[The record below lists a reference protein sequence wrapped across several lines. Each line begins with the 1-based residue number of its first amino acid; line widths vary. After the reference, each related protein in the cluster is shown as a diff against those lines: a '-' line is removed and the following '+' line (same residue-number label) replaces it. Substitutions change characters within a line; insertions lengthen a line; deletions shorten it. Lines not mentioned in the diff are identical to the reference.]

1 METKTV
7 STHTHKKKKR
17 TADQYHNYYKRTGFY
32 KFVLKNLLW
41 LFLSVGVLIA
51 IIVLVQS
58 YLIDFDTL
66 FKSVLKD
73 MNLAYVFV
81 LFFISESVLGLIP
94 PDIFILWT
102 RTLLHPYLNVTLLAG
117 LSYIGGINSYFIGK
131 WVQKIPKIKYFII
144 KKEEKYYK
152 QIKKWG
158 SWVIIIAALFP
169 LPFAIIC
176 ILSGMVDFPVKR
188 FLLITL
194 TRIIRFFIFAFL
206 LYGFIHL

>member
-7 STHTHKKKKR
+7 STHIKKKKTVDR
-17 TADQYHNYYKRTGFY
+17 YHNYYKRTGFY
-32 KFVLKNLLW
+32 KFVFKNLFW
-41 LFLSVGVLIA
+41 LFLTVGIFIV
-51 IIVLVQS
+51 IILLVQS
-58 YLIDFDTL
+58 YLTDFDTL
-66 FKSVLKD
+66 FKSIIKGMSLI
-73 MNLAYVFV
+73 YVFI
-81 LFFISESVLGLIP
+81 LFFVSESFLGLIP

-102 RTLLHPYLNVTLLAG
+102 KTLAHPYLNVTILAG
-117 LSYIGGINSYFIGK
+117 LSYIGGINSYYIGK
-131 WVQKIPKIKYFII
+131 WIQKIPRIKAFVI
-144 KKEEKYYK
+144 KKEKKHYSE
-152 QIKKWG
+152 IKRWG
-158 SWVIIIAALFP
+158 NWVIIFAALFP

>member
-1 METKTV
+1 METNTT
-7 STHTHKKKKR
+7 STHTQAKQKR
-17 TADQYHNYYKRTGFY
+17 TVSRYHNYYKRTGFY
-32 KFVLKNLLW
+32 KFVLKNLFW
-41 LFLSVGVLIA
+41 LLLSIGILIA

-66 FKSVLKD
+66 FKSIIKD
-73 MNLAYVFV
+73 MNLVYVFI
-81 LFFISESVLGLIP
+81 LFFVSESILGLIP

-102 RTLLHPYLNVTLLAG
+102 KTLAHPYLNVTLLAV
-117 LSYIGGINSYFIGK
+117 LSYIGGINSYFIGRLI
-131 WVQKIPKIKYFII
+131 QKITRIKAYII
-144 KKEEKYYK
+144 KKEEKHYK
-152 QIKKWG
+152 KIKKWG
-158 SWVIIIAALFP
+158 AWVIIIAALFP
-169 LPFAIIC
+169 LPFAIVC

>member
-1 METKTV
+1 METETV
-7 STHTHKKKKR
+7 STHTRRKKR

-32 KFVLKNLLW
+32 KFVLKNLFW
-41 LFLSVGVLIA
+41 LFLTVSIFIA
-51 IIVLVQS
+51 IILLVQS
-58 YLIDFDTL
+58 YLTDFDTL
-66 FKSVLKD
+66 FKSILKD
-73 MNLAYVFV
+73 MDLTYVFV
-81 LFFISESVLGLIP
+81 LFFVSESVLGLIP

-102 RTLLHPYLNVTLLAG
+102 KTLAHPYLNVALLAG

-131 WVQKIPKIKYFII
+131 FIQKIPRIKTFII
-144 KKEEKYYK
+144 EKEEKYYK

-158 SWVIIIAALFP
+158 SWVIIFAALFP

-176 ILSGMVDFPVKR
+176 ILSGMIDFPVKR

-194 TRIIRFFIFAFL
+194 MRIIRFFIFAFL

>member
-1 METKTV
+1 METKKV
-7 STHTHKKKKR
+7 STQKHTHKKR

-32 KFVLKNLLW
+32 KFILKNLFW
-41 LFLSVGVLIA
+41 LILSVGILIA

-58 YLIDFDTL
+58 YLTDFDTL
-66 FKSVLKD
+66 FKSVLKN
-73 MNLAYVFV
+73 MNLVYVF
-81 LFFISESVLGLIP
+81 LFFFISESFLGLIP

-102 RTLLHPYLNVTLLAG
+102 KTLAHPYLNVSLLAG
-117 LSYIGGINSYFIGK
+117 LSYIGGINSYFLGK
-131 WVQKIPKIKYFII
+131 LVQKIPRIKTYII
-144 KKEEKYYK
+144 KKEEEHYK
-152 QIKKWG
+152 GIKRWG

-169 LPFAIIC
+169 LPFAIVC